1 MLDSLR
7 QCGWAAVRGVT
18 RPAFLQLAHS
28 LGAPWSRP
36 GGVIEQL
43 HVREREDAPSR
54 SLSGIHGRGAF
65 PLHTDFSHYAIP
77 PRYVLLRNDCTV
89 PVRPT
94 IVQPLSTLSCSG
106 AAYRTLQRRVWVIRG
121 GPVPFYAPVLF
132 GAGAYVRW
140 DSACMSPSAL
150 AADAFHV
157 WTECLAFTE
166 PCTFHWDANTV
177 LVIDNWR
184 TLHGRAGDTMASD
197 TKRVL
202 ERIVVS

>member
-1 MLDSLR
+1 
-7 QCGWAAVRGVT
+7 
-18 RPAFLQLAHS
+18 
-28 LGAPWSRP
+28 
-36 GGVIEQL
+36 
-43 HVREREDAPSR
+43 
-54 SLSGIHGRGAF
+54 
-65 PLHTDFSHYAIP
+65 
-77 PRYVLLRNDCTV
+77 VLLRNACIV

-94 IVQPLSTLSCSG
+94 TVLSLDAVSCSD
-106 AAYRTLQRRVWVIRG
+106 AAYRTLQRRVWVIHG

-150 AADAFHV
+150 ADDALHA
-157 WTECLAFTE
+157 WTESLALAE
-166 PCTFHWDANTV
+166 PCSFDWDVNTV

-184 TLHGRAGDTMASD
+184 TLHGRTGDTMTSD